1 VSARRTSQRVRFL
14 SDVLITAIEHGGYG
28 FATCHEYQP
37 EPGGDPAGTYAIVAD
52 RYLAPGDDGYGRTW
66 RLDLDTIAHGMTIIR
81 RAFVATDGVP
91 TRHAPGGSGDV
102 VYVHPDSWER
112 LYLSHGLRRE
122 LLVGDRANDAGE
134 FDVIGALAVVEI
146 ALFGAVVYC

>member
-1 VSARRTSQRVRFL
+1 VTGRRSSERVRFL
-14 SDVLITAIEHGGYG
+14 SDVLVTAIEHGGYG
-28 FATCHEYQP
+28 FPTCETYEP

-52 RYLAPGDDGYGRTW
+52 RYLQPGDDGYGRTW
-66 RLDLDTIAHGMTIIR
+66 RVDLDTIARGMAIIR

-91 TRHAPGGSGDV
+91 DRCAPGGAGDA

-112 LYLSHGLRRE
+112 LYLSHGLRQQ
-122 LLVGDRANDAGE
+122 LLAGDRANDAGE
-134 FDVIGALAVVEI
+134 FDVIGALAVLEI

>member
-1 VSARRTSQRVRFL
+1 VSARRSSGRVRFL

-28 FATCHEYQP
+28 FPTCETYEP

-52 RYLAPGDDGYGRTW
+52 RYIAPGDDGHGRTW
-66 RLDLDTIAHGMTIIR
+66 LVDLDTIAHGMTIIR
-81 RAFVATDGVP
+81 RAFVATDGIP
-91 TRHAPGGSGDV
+91 TQYTPGGSDEA

-112 LYLSHGLRRE
+112 LYLSERLRRE
-122 LLVGDRANDAGE
+122 LLAGDRANDAGE